1 MLRHPPRP
9 AHLVPARKGA
19 HLAIAIAVLTLLAL
33 EPAAAG
39 HEDRVA
45 RACGTGCGRH
55 GQPEPERCRH
65 DGELAP
71 VILYSLEIAGL
82 RVRKD
87 GTVNPASFSHVT
99 RCYPDSEHFQRFKPL
114 WLRNFA
120 EQHRVP
126 PAVTPDPAA

>member
-1 MLRHPPRP
+1 MDIEYGLIGQFAERHMVYRITAP
-9 AHLVPARKGA
+9 
-19 HLAIAIAVLTLLAL
+19 
-33 EPAAAG
+33 
-39 HEDRVA
+39 D
-45 RACGTGCGRH
+45 
-55 GQPEPERCRH
+55 
-65 DGELAP
+65 LAP
-71 VILYSLEIAGL
+71 EDTEYRFAISPQTVRLTYTSTDGAPWTLYSLEIAGL